1 MTLTLVPVTKYN
13 VADYLEFRISI
24 VDASTASYLSGT
36 DQASLIL
43 ANPVHHFL
51 FEDDVLIATAV
62 IKRKHDDDGTSVHIL
77 VDPQMR
83 DAQHLT
89 DLVIRLLKTEN
100 LSAVD
105 QEVRYH
111 LYPSS
116 GLSFLEADMMA
127 IGFSQVSENIK
138 YVRDPGPPR
147 TGEFPHAPKGEKLG
161 YRAMVLDDDLI
172 AQYPDI
178 FSRITKVYERA
189 FSGRPNMH
197 EITAEEREKYYHQ
210 PDSGFVICVLGND
223 LVASTHFLKFD
234 KEVLAT
240 ELECLRK
247 HWGTGATDLVCKHL
261 IQEVAKRWNLPIIAY
276 ADKSNA
282 ASRRAM
288 ERFGLYPIQEHFSWQ
303 RTLPSGSRIDF

>member
-1 MTLTLVPVTKYN
+1 MTLTLLPVTKDN
-13 VADYLEFRISI
+13 IADYLAFRVSI
-24 VDASTASYLSGT
+24 VDASTASYLSRT
-36 DQASLIL
+36 DQASIIL
-43 ANPVHHFL
+43 ANPIHHFL
-51 FEDDVLIATAV
+51 LEDDVIIATAV
-62 IKRKHDDDGTSVHIL
+62 FKRVGDDDCISVHIL
-77 VDPQMR
+77 IDPQMR

-89 DLVIRLLKTEN
+89 DLVIQLLKTEN
-100 LSAVD
+100 LSGVD

-116 GLSFLEADMMA
+116 GLSFIEADMMA
-127 IGFSQVSENIK
+127 MGFSQVSENIK
-138 YVRDPGPPR
+138 YIRDPGPSR
-147 TGEFPHAPKGEKLG
+147 AGEFPHAPKGEKLG

-178 FSRITKVYERA
+178 FARITDVYERA
-189 FSGRPNMH
+189 FSGRPNMPK
-197 EITAEEREKYYHQ
+197 ITAEEREKYYHQ
-210 PDSGFVICVLGND
+210 SDSGFVICMLRDD

-234 KEVLAT
+234 QEFLVT

-261 IQEVAKRWNLPIIAY
+261 IQEVAKRWNFPIIAY

-288 ERFGLYPIQEHFSWQ
+288 ERFGLYPVQEHFSWQ
-303 RTLPSGSRIDF
+303 RTFPTGSRLDF